1 MRGTRAGPRS
11 QGPPSI
17 CKIQLGAGADQQ
29 LLLALAKRPD
39 DDILRASMDIARRTH
54 RDTASLVA
62 HLVVI
67 DDRHLFLREGYPS
80 LFVSCRDALRMSE
93 GQRTT

>member
-1 MRGTRAGPRS
+1 M
-11 QGPPSI
+11 
-17 CKIQLGAGADQQ
+17 DQQ
-29 LLLALAKRPD
+29 LLLVLAKRPD
-39 DDILRASMDIARRTH
+39 DDILRASMYIARRTH
-54 RDTASLVA
+54 RDTAALVA